1 MTERTGAPDA
11 LTVDVEE
18 YFHATIFA
26 DSVRR
31 KEWDRMGGRAS
42 ASLAR
47 LLERFDAW
55 GVRGTFFFLGWFAER
70 NPGSVREVAAAG
82 HEVAAHGYDHTLL
95 PDLGPERFREDLR
108 RTKGLL
114 EERAGVAVSGYRAPT
129 FSITERTGWAI
140 PILAEEGFAYD
151 SSIFPIRH
159 DRYGIPRFP
168 RRPVRLRFEGG
179 TLVEFPLSTWRIG
192 PWNLPVAG
200 GGYLR
205 LLPPSW
211 LVRGLRAVRKEG
223 SPAVLYL
230 HPWEI
235 DPGQPRLP
243 LPLLSRIRH
252 YRNLGRAEDR
262 LARLLREG
270 RWAPMGEVVRGLDL
284 EDYEWDPS
292 PAGG

>member
-1 MTERTGAPDA
+1 MNEKARAPDA

-26 DSVRR
+26 DSIPR
-31 KEWDRMGGRAS
+31 KEWDERAGRAS
-42 ASLAR
+42 SSLAR

-55 GVRGTFFFLGWFAER
+55 GVRATFFFLGWYAER
-70 NPGSVREVAAAG
+70 NPGAVRDVVTAG

-95 PDLGPERFREDLR
+95 PDLGPRRFREDLR

-114 EERAGVAVSGYRAPT
+114 EESGGAAVAGYRAPT
-129 FSITERTGWAI
+129 FSITDRTLWAI

-151 SSIFPIRH
+151 SSVFPIRH
-159 DRYGIPRFP
+159 DRYGIPGFP

-179 TLVEFPLSTWRIG
+179 SLVEFPLSTWRIG
-192 PWNLPVAG
+192 PWNVPVAG

-205 LLPPSW
+205 LLPLPVM
-211 LVRGLRAVRKEG
+211 VRGLRAVRREG
-223 SPAVLYL
+223 APAVLYL

-235 DPGQPRLP
+235 DPGQPRIP

-252 YRNLGRAEDR
+252 YRNLDRAEDR
-262 LARLLREG
+262 LGRLLRDG
-270 RWAPMGEVVRGLDL
+270 SWAPMGEILRELPLDDHPL
-284 EDYEWDPS
+284 RVS
-292 PAGG
+292 PALP